1 MENQD
6 IPRYIK
12 IAADIANKIYTG
24 EFKVGDKLKGR
35 STLSSKYNV
44 SPETIRRSVSLLQ
57 DMNIVEVSEKSGIY
71 VKSVENAYAY
81 LQKFNSK
88 KDIKEIR
95 QKIKEL
101 QNEKLKIEKEINKYI
116 DMILEYSMKTESLK

>member
-12 IAADIANKIYTG
+12 IAADIANKIHTG

-57 DMNIVEVSEKSGIY
+57 DMDIVKVSEKSGIY
-71 VKSVENAYAY
+71 VTSAENAYTY
-81 LQKFNSK
+81 LQKFNSR
-88 KDIKEIR
+88 KDIRQIR

-101 QNEKLKIEKEINKYI
+101 QIEKLKIEKEINKYLDI
-116 DMILEYSMKTESLK
+116 ILEYSMKADTLE

>member
-12 IAADIANKIYTG
+12 IAADIANKIHTG

-57 DMNIVEVSEKSGIY
+57 DMDIVKVSEKSGIY
-71 VKSVENAYAY
+71 VTSSENAYVY

-88 KDIKEIR
+88 NDIREIR

-101 QNEKLKIEKEINKYI
+101 QSEKSKIEKEIN
-116 DMILEYSMKTESLK
+116 

>member
-1 MENQD
+1 MENQE

-12 IAADIANKIYTG
+12 IAVDIANSIYSG

-57 DMNIVEVSEKSGIY
+57 DMDIVEVSEKSGIY
-71 VKSVENAYAY
+71 IKSVENAYTY
-81 LQKFNSK
+81 IQKFNSK
-88 KDIKEIR
+88 KDIRHVR

-101 QNEKLKIEKEINKYI
+101 QSEKLKIEKEINKYLDI
-116 DMILEYSMKTESLK
+116 ILEYSMKADSLE